1 MKKTTSKKKKTQT
14 KQQQKIDVIL
24 KSLLNL
30 ETVVRQLIERID
42 QIKPCCNRYY
52 SKSDR
57 DQWIPQGPLE
67 QIIRGTVRL
76 HELIEQGLGESEEA
90 DLMRDKMDAPFL
102 ALNESEREAAQL
114 VSAAMYSRN
123 RCSSHKDRAEKLYE
137 KP

>member
-1 MKKTTSKKKKTQT
+1 MSQNYN
-14 KQQQKIDVIL
+14 QL
-24 KSLLNL
+24 ENL
-30 ETVVRQLIERID
+30 ENP
-42 QIKPCCNRYY
+42 K
-52 SKSDR
+52 
-57 DQWIPQGPLE
+57 GPLE

-90 DLMRDKMDAPFL
+90 DLIRDKMDAPFL